1 MSVKIWMVF
10 EALGPDKNGVEE
22 SISEHIEA
30 LKSEDGV
37 EVQEIDKD
45 EVEEMEDPHPD
56 LSKGYSQ
63 VLEVNAEFDSFY
75 KAIEA
80 VINYGP
86 TYIQMEGPDN
96 YKMDLSEAQDTLQ
109 KMATTM
115 HQYAQMGAGG
125 VLISQKSSDES

>member
-10 EALGPDKNGVEE
+10 EALGPNKEGVEE
-22 SISEHIEA
+22 SINEHIEA

-37 EVQEIDKD
+37 EVQSIEED
-45 EVEEMEDPHPD
+45 ETEKMEDPHPD
-56 LSKGYSQ
+56 LSEGYSK
-63 VLEVNAEFDSFY
+63 VLEVNVEFDDFY
-75 KAIEA
+75 KAMEA

-86 TYIQMEGPDN
+86 TYIQMEGPDS
-96 YKMDLSEAQDTLQ
+96 YKMDLSEAQDSLQ